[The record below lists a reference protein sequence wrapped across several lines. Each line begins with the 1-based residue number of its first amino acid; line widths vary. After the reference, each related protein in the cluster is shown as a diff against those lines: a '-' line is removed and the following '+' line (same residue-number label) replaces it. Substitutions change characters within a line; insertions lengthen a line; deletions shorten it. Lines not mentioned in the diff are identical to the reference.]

1 MKEIKK
7 KLKVWNKEV
16 FGRLETNKASA
27 LEQVD
32 FWDQVESERNL
43 TVEEADLKKDAKD
56 SFKKWIL
63 LEEAHWRQHS
73 SEIWLKEG
81 DRNTGFFHRMASAH

>member
-27 LEQVD
+27 LQQVD
-32 FWDQVESERNL
+32 FWDRVESERNL
-43 TVEEADLKKDAKD
+43 TVEEAELKKKLKIPLRNRCCWRKPIGD
-56 SFKKWIL
+56 STQGRF
-63 LEEAHWRQHS
+63 
-73 SEIWLKEG
+73 G
-81 DRNTGFFHRMASAH
+81 

>member
-27 LEQVD
+27 LQQVD
-32 FWDQVESERNL
+32 FWDRVESERNL
-43 TVEEADLKKDAKD
+43 IVEEAELKKKLKIPLRNGSCWRKPIGD
-56 SFKKWIL
+56 STQGRF
-63 LEEAHWRQHS
+63 
-73 SEIWLKEG
+73 G
-81 DRNTGFFHRMASAH
+81 